1 MPPKPRKIPMRM
13 CVGCREMKPK
23 KELLRVVRSP
33 EGLVSLDP
41 TGKKP
46 GRGAYCCYNAECLR
60 RALRQGQLD
69 RQLEVRLGEE
79 VNAQADANHATA
91 AGKPGGAAV
100 NHEIESRVTSFLGLC
115 LRARTAHHRAG
126 GLRGADP
133 SGRGG
138 AGPGGRGRRLP
149 TRSSVCRTHA
159 GSHDTP
165 LYRTVAR
172 RAGA

>member
-79 VNAQADANHATA
+79 VNAQLTQTMQQLLA
-91 AGKPGGAAV
+91 
-100 NHEIESRVTSFLGLC
+100 SREAQP
-115 LRARTAHHRAG
+115 RE
-126 GLRGADP
+126 P
-133 SGRGG
+133 
-138 AGPGGRGRRLP
+138 
-149 TRSSVCRTHA
+149 
-159 GSHDTP
+159 
-165 LYRTVAR
+165 
-172 RAGA
+172 